1 MRDRKLELKIFIIII
16 SLYILIVIWG
26 ILFANRLETLFYDPP
41 LTPEEWC
48 QEHPCLTLNIFGII
62 VTLAVPTS
70 TFFVYLLSVE
80 TAIVGI
86 FIIIRSNEN
95 KSQLWWG
102 IALILWGLGTL
113 FAGTSYQAFSYEL
126 KCANRTFCIWTT
138 WFEIMYLIS
147 SVGSINAMVIAQKY
161 SCLPEKYHHIANIYA
176 IGNFSLYSI
185 ITLIGAYLPIRF
197 LISFE
202 LMILFLAPNIL
213 IFLILNSW
221 RYVRHKKRMDRN
233 LMVIWC
239 SLIIIIGLY
248 FLYYSLGITEFFWQF
263 GFWFSANDILHIG
276 LIIWMVSIYF
286 TVNTLIE
293 D

>member
-1 MRDRKLELKIFIIII
+1 
-16 SLYILIVIWG
+16 
-26 ILFANRLETLFYDPP
+26 
-41 LTPEEWC
+41 
-48 QEHPCLTLNIFGII
+48 
-62 VTLAVPTS
+62 
-70 TFFVYLLSVE
+70 
-80 TAIVGI
+80 
-86 FIIIRSNEN
+86 
-95 KSQLWWG
+95 
-102 IALILWGLGTL
+102 
-113 FAGTSYQAFSYEL
+113 
-126 KCANRTFCIWTT
+126 
-138 WFEIMYLIS
+138 
-147 SVGSINAMVIAQKY
+147 
-161 SCLPEKYHHIANIYA
+161 
-176 IGNFSLYSI
+176 
-185 ITLIGAYLPIRF
+185 

-248 FLYYSLGITEFFWQF
+248 FLYYSLGITEFFWQL

-276 LIIWMVSIYF
+276 LIIWMGYIYF